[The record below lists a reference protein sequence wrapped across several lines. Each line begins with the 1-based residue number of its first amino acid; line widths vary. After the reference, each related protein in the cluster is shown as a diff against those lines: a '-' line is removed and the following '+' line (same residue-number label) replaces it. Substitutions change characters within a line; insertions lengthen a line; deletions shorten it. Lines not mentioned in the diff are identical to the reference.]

1 MEQYLRKNRFGTWM
15 DGLGL
20 RALIQLL
27 ALMWFVWLWGLA
39 LPSITA
45 GLALGLMGQMAL
57 TLYRRCTVVRRERAL
72 RSRLGAEMMLE
83 EMLLAPAR
91 QAHFQAALLLG
102 ERYRLAMRQVTDD
115 GMICEYQGETLLI
128 SCLRM
133 PAECELSVGDLAACQ
148 RACREHGA
156 ARGVICPL
164 GKVTPKTAAK
174 AEQGR
179 IPLRIIRR
187 ETLLELAGQCSP
199 ATDEQ
204 LIALGKRKRRPAASG
219 GRLNVLLR
227 RDKAARY
234 MLYGTALMLLY
245 VLTASPL
252 YPGPGAVCLTLGVFS
267 RCGTGEENVL

>member
-20 RALIQLL
+20 RLLIQVA

-39 LPSITA
+39 LPSLMA
-45 GLALGLMGQMAL
+45 GMALGLMGQMAL

-72 RSRLGAEMMLE
+72 RSRLGGEMMLE

-102 ERYRLAMRQVTDD
+102 DRYPLTMRRVTDD
-115 GMICEYQGETLLI
+115 GMLCDYRGETLLI

-133 PAECELSVGDLAACQ
+133 PPENELSVGDLAACQ
-148 RACREHGA
+148 RACRENGA

-164 GKVTPKTAAK
+164 GKVTPKVAAK

-179 IPLRIIRR
+179 VPLRIIRR
-187 ETLLELAGQCSP
+187 DVLLDLAGQCSP

-204 LIALGKRKRRPAASG
+204 LIELGKRKRRPAATG
-219 GRLNVLLR
+219 GRPNGLLR

-245 VLTASPL
+245 ILTASPL

>member
-1 MEQYLRKNRFGTWM
+1 MEQYLRKKRFGTWL

-20 RALIQLL
+20 RLLIQLM

-39 LPSITA
+39 LPSVTA
-45 GLALGLMGQMAL
+45 GMALGLMGQMAL

-72 RSRLGAEMMLE
+72 RSRLGGEMMLE

-102 ERYRLAMRQVTDD
+102 ERYPLTMRRVTDN
-115 GMICEYQGETLLI
+115 GMICDYRGETLLI

-133 PAECELSVGDLAACQ
+133 PPESELSLGDLTACQ
-148 RACREHGA
+148 RACREHQA
-156 ARGVICPL
+156 ERGVLCPL
-164 GKVTPKTAAK
+164 GRVTPKVAAR
-174 AEQGR
+174 AEQGSM
-179 IPLRIIRR
+179 PLKIIRR
-187 ETLLELAGQCSP
+187 EVLLDLAGQCSP

-204 LIALGKRKRRPAASG
+204 LVELGKRKRRPAAAG
-219 GRLNVLLR
+219 GGLRGLLR

-245 VLTASPL
+245 VLTSSPL

-267 RCGTGEENVL
+267 RCGTGEENIL

>member
-1 MEQYLRKNRFGTWM
+1 MEQYLRKNRFGAWM

-20 RALIQLL
+20 RALIQAA
-27 ALMWFVWLWGLA
+27 ALGWFVWLWGLA
-39 LPSITA
+39 LPSVAA
-45 GLALGLMGQMAL
+45 GMALGAMGQMAL

-72 RSRLGAEMMLE
+72 RCRLGGEMMLE
-83 EMLLAPAR
+83 DMLLAPAR

-102 ERYRLAMRQVTDD
+102 ERYPLTMLRVTDD
-115 GMICEYQGETLLI
+115 GMLCQYRGETLLI
-128 SCLRM
+128 ACLRM
-133 PAECELSVGDLAACQ
+133 PPECELGTGDLAACQ

-156 ARGVICPL
+156 VRGVICPL
-164 GKVTPKTAAK
+164 GKVTPKVAAR

-187 ETLLELAGQCSP
+187 DALLELAGQCSP
-199 ATDEQ
+199 ATDDQ
-204 LIALGKRKRRPAASG
+204 LVELGKRRRRPAAQG
-219 GRLNVLLR
+219 EFWKALLR